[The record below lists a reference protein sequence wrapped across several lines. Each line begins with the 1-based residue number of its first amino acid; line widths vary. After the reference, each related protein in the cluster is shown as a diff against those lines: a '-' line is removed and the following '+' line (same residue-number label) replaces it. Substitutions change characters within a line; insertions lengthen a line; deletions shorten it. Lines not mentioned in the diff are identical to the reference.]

1 MKNIVIK
8 GWMVAVTVFV
18 VMFGGILLTMGT
30 GHWSTSRKKE
40 PVKFESGEYKPSD
53 IRGSYAFSEIEQ
65 FYNVPVDVLYQAFM
79 IPEEQRQPGFQIKNL
94 EKMFT
99 PVEIDGEDIEV
110 GTDLVRVFTALYSG
124 LPYDSP
130 ESEYMPASAV
140 QVLVDAGKL
149 DEAQQTYREKH
160 TFDLLLLAEGAV
172 VEDHVEAESEAEAL
186 IKGRTTMG
194 ELLEYGITKEQFK
207 EIAGVDMP
215 DGSVGL
221 RDFASQNGL
230 DMETVKTELE
240 ALLASATAEIAPTE
254 TTEPTEE
261 SAEPAETAVSPEPET
276 AVEPSVETSVID
288 IKGSTSIDGVL
299 AAGLTAEQ
307 FTEITGVAVPD
318 DTTARLKDF
327 VDANGLDMES
337 VRTKIL
343 ETLTP
348 TTDASE
354 PESPQVEETPDVE
367 EPAQSDGQSEAVTPD
382 IKGSTSVDGV
392 LAAGLTVEQ
401 FTEITGVAVPD
412 ATTVRLKDFVD
423 ANGLDMES
431 VRTQILDTLTQE

>member
-30 GHWSTSRKKE
+30 GHWSTSREKE
-40 PVKFESGEYKPSD
+40 PVKFASGEYKPSD

-79 IPEEQRQPGFQIKNL
+79 IPEEQRQPGFQIKKL
-94 EKMFT
+94 EQMFT

-110 GTDLVRVFTALYSG
+110 GTDLVRVFTALYTG

-149 DEAQQTYREKH
+149 DETQQTHREKH
-160 TFDLLLLAEGAV
+160 TFDLLLLGEGAV
-172 VEDHVEAESEAEAL
+172 VEDHEEAESEVEIS

-215 DGSVGL
+215 GGSVGL
-221 RDFASQNGL
+221 RDFASQNEL
-230 DMETVKTELE
+230 DMETVKTGLE
-240 ALLASATAEIAPTE
+240 ALFASTTAETAPAS

-261 SAEPAETAVSPEPET
+261 SAEPAAEP
-276 AVEPSVETSVID
+276 ADIN

-307 FTEITGVAVPD
+307 FVEITGIAVPD
-318 DTTARLKDF
+318 D
-327 VDANGLDMES
+327 
-337 VRTKIL
+337 
-343 ETLTP
+343 
-348 TTDASE
+348 
-354 PESPQVEETPDVE
+354 
-367 EPAQSDGQSEAVTPD
+367 
-382 IKGSTSVDGV
+382 
-392 LAAGLTVEQ
+392 
-401 FTEITGVAVPD
+401 
-412 ATTVRLKDFVD
+412 TTVRLKDFVD
-423 ANGLDMES
+423 ANGLDMET
-431 VRTQILDTLTQE
+431 VRTQILDTLAQ